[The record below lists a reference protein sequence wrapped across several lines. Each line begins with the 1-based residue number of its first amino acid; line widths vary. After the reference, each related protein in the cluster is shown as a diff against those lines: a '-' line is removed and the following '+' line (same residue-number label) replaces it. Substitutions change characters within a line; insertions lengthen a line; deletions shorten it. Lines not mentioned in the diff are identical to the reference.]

1 MSLTDLASIGS
12 LISSVAVLIS
22 LIYLALQV
30 RQAEKNQQA
39 SIRQGRA
46 TRAVDII
53 LAAGDPALAEALPK
67 GTAGASEITQAEF
80 GQFAAIY
87 GAFLASAEDT
97 WLQHKEGLL
106 SEAVF
111 ASFAA
116 SWRQTLAQP
125 GVRALWTLRRIGFE
139 AGFAKFMDKLMSE
152 APKTAP
158 TDFLTA
164 WKAQVANEIAHS
176 EK

>member
-1 MSLTDLASIGS
+1 MSLSDWASIGS

-22 LIYLALQV
+22 LIYLGLQV
-30 RQAEKNQQA
+30 HQAERNQQA

-53 LAAGDPALAEALPK
+53 LAAGEPSYAEALPK
-67 GTAGASEITQAEF
+67 GTAGDAAITPAEF
-80 GQFAAIY
+80 GQFTAIY

-97 WLQHKEGLL
+97 FLQYKEGLL

-111 ASFAA
+111 ASFGE

-125 GVRALWTLRRIGFE
+125 GVRALWKLRRHGFE
-139 AGFAKFMDKLMSE
+139 AGFAVFMDKLMAD
-152 APKTAP
+152 APPTTAG
-158 TDFLTA
+158 DFLAA
-164 WKAQVANEIAHS
+164 WKAEVEAQKAR
-176 EK
+176 